1 MSANEKAQKRVNIMV
16 GFMITAFIVA
26 WTPYSIVSLMET
38 FAEESGGFQ
47 ISPGAATIPSLF
59 AKGSI
64 VFNPLIY
71 GVFNTQ
77 VGYSRPPFSP
87 PSLPI
92 RPISISWQYRNVGD
106 ACGITHVSILQSRAR
121 RGLNQARQFPSL
133 ALNGL
138 GNDRIK
144 TTKTMETPW
153 NMMQSFMI

>member
-1 MSANEKAQKRVNIMV
+1 MCRGWCADYPKVWFLCSLQQSNENKKSLKKMSANEKAQKRVNIMV

-87 PSLPI
+87 PLPPHPPNFYI
-92 RPISISWQYRNVGD
+92 MAISK
-106 ACGITHVSILQSRAR
+106 CG
-121 RGLNQARQFPSL
+121 
-133 ALNGL
+133 
-138 GNDRIK
+138 
-144 TTKTMETPW
+144 
-153 NMMQSFMI
+153 